1 MTISDHL
8 VDFGLSTVL
17 LIDCDHLGA
26 CWALCSNFVIVEQLG
41 PSRLLDMAV
50 EEAIEVQDAL
60 LKDSVDVH
68 RFELLLG

>member
-1 MTISDHL
+1 M
-8 VDFGLSTVL
+8 
-17 LIDCDHLGA
+17 
-26 CWALCSNFVIVEQLG
+26 EQLG